1 MNGPPESA
9 SMLWRRLDAPGH
21 DACRLE
27 RTGEGWRL
35 AGTAVFRQAGKPA
48 CLAYVVQCDPAFW
61 ARRGEVVGWVGGRAV
76 ELRVAR
82 SARGPWT
89 MDGASVPGLEAC
101 LDLDLGFTPATN
113 MLALRRL
120 ALEPGQ
126 AAEAPAAHLGV
137 TGELARLPQRYARL
151 SETEYAYEAP
161 SVPFSASLEV
171 DAAGFVRRYPGLW
184 EREP

>member
-1 MNGPPESA
+1 MVQGPRAERATRSSTARPPTHPTTSP
-9 SMLWRRLDAPGH
+9 RR
-21 DACRLE
+21 
-27 RTGEGWRL
+27 
-35 AGTAVFRQAGKPA
+35 
-48 CLAYVVQCDPAFW
+48 
-61 ARRGEVVGWVGGRAV
+61 
-76 ELRVAR
+76 
-82 SARGPWT
+82 
-89 MDGASVPGLEAC
+89 
-101 LDLDLGFTPATN
+101 ATN

-126 AAEAPAAHLGV
+126 EAEAPAAHLGV